1 MNPRLIAALK
11 IVVVTAAV
19 VGLVLLFPKGL
30 EFVELAGREL
40 RYLWWIIFLVILA
53 IWLIWGLGSKKK

>member
-1 MNPRLIAALK
+1 MNPRYAFAFKLLGA
-11 IVVVTAAV
+11 
-19 VGLVLLFPKGL
+19 LVLIVILVFLFPPVM

-40 RYLWWIIFLVILA
+40 RYFWWLILLLLFA